1 MATFTD
7 NKGRAWSVEIDTLA
21 IRRVASRLDGLRIDR
36 LYDDGARGMFELTGD
51 PLRLCDLLWVLVE
64 PEAAKRGVTDEEF
77 GRALAGDA
85 LDAAAVAF
93 QGALADFFP
102 SQRRTVLA
110 ALLAKGQ
117 ELQTA
122 AVADAL
128 TAIAGIRPSKP
139 ATGAAGSSGST
150 PEAPA

>member
-7 NKGRAWSVEIDTLA
+7 NKNRSWPIEVDTLV

-36 LYDDGARGMFELTGD
+36 LYEDGAKGMFELVGD

-64 PEAAKRGVTDEEF
+64 PEAVKRGISDEEF

-102 SQRRTVLA
+102 SQRRTVLT

-128 TAIAGIRPSKP
+128 KAIDGIRPSKP
-139 ATGAAGSSGST
+139 ATPAAASSEST
-150 PEAPA
+150 PAGPG